1 MMDFKTTLNAYI
13 EAVNAALD
21 AALPMENLPQKQVF
35 AAMRYSLNGGGK
47 RIRPILVLEFARIAG
62 VSREAAMPF
71 ACAIEMIHTYSLI
84 HDDLPCM
91 DDDEL
96 RRGRPTNH
104 IAFGEAVA
112 TLAGD
117 ALLNRAF
124 ENMLASCGNPDIKL
138 EYAVAAM
145 RALAAASG
153 AYGMIGGQIVDMEG
167 EERPLSAGELT
178 IMHRMKTGALI
189 RAACEMGVYLG
200 GGDARML
207 AAAQA
212 YADALG
218 RAFQMQDDILNVIG
232 SAEAMGK
239 DVGNDKESGK
249 STFVSLYGLD
259 ACQEEVKTL
268 TKTACDAVK
277 TLPEYEFLVALAES
291 LAARDH

>member
-1 MMDFKTTLNAYI
+1 MEFQHAFHAYI

-21 AALPMENLPQKQVF
+21 AAIPMENSPQKQVL
-35 AAMRYSLNGGGK
+35 ASMRYSLNSGGK
-47 RIRPILVLEFARIAG
+47 RIRPILTLEFARICG
-62 VSREAAMPF
+62 VSLENAMPF
-71 ACAIEMIHTYSLI
+71 ACAVEMIHTYSLI

-124 ENMLASCGNPDIKL
+124 ETMLSACGTGAVST
-138 EYAVAAM
+138 ERAVAAM
-145 RALAAASG
+145 TALAVASG

-167 EERPLSAGELT
+167 EERPLSAQELT
-178 IMHRMKTGALI
+178 GMHRMKTGALI

-218 RAFQMQDDILNVIG
+218 RAFQMQDDILNVTG
-232 SAEAMGK
+232 NAETMGK
-239 DVGNDKESGK
+239 DVQNDAKSGK

-259 ACQEEVKTL
+259 ACREEVDAL
-268 TKTACDAVK
+268 TRAAIDAV
-277 TLPEYEFLVALAES
+277 TPLPEHAFLTALAEQ

>member
-1 MMDFKTTLNAYI
+1 MDFKTTLTAYI

-21 AALPMENLPQKQVF
+21 AAIPMENLPQKQVF

-47 RIRPILVLEFARIAG
+47 RIRPVLVLEFSRIAG
-62 VSREAAMPF
+62 VSQEAAMPF

-124 ENMLASCGNPDIKL
+124 ENMLAACGNPDIKL
-138 EYAVAAM
+138 EYGVAAM
-145 RALAAASG
+145 RALAVSSG
-153 AYGMIGGQIVDMEG
+153 AHGMIGGQIVDMEG

-239 DVGNDKESGK
+239 DVGNDEESGK
-249 STFVSLYGLD
+249 STFVSLYGLE
-259 ACQEEVKTL
+259 ACQEEVEVL
-268 TKTACDAVK
+268 TKAACDAVK
-277 TLPEYEFLVALAES
+277 QLPEHEFLIALAES
-291 LAARDH
+291 LSARDH